1 METTNNKEVK
11 MSTAN
16 ETTESNK
23 VVLNITLNVN
33 ISGNVNVGNG
43 NSIVEYGAQSNK
55 SIEKKSALGEL
66 FDKVGKIIVKIVGK
80 IKTMFLPRV

>member
-1 METTNNKEVK
+1 

-16 ETTESNK
+16 KTTDSNK
-23 VVLNITLNVN
+23 VVLNITFNVS

-43 NSIVEYGAQSNK
+43 NSIVEDGSQSNK

-66 FDKVGKIIVKIVGK
+66 FDKVGKIIEKIVSK
-80 IKTMFLPRV
+80 MKAMFLPRV

>member
-1 METTNNKEVK
+1 MSNANKTTD
-11 MSTAN
+11 
-16 ETTESNK
+16 SNK

-43 NSIVEYGAQSNK
+43 NSIVEDGSQSNK

-66 FDKVGKIIVKIVGK
+66 FDKASKIIGKIVSK

>member
-1 METTNNKEVK
+1 MSNANKTTD
-11 MSTAN
+11 
-16 ETTESNK
+16 SNK
-23 VVLNITLNVN
+23 VVLNITFNVN

-43 NSIVEYGAQSNK
+43 NSIVEDGSQSNK

-66 FDKVGKIIVKIVGK
+66 FDKAGKIIGKIVSK

>member
-1 METTNNKEVK
+1 MSNANKTTD
-11 MSTAN
+11 
-16 ETTESNK
+16 SNK

-43 NSIVEYGAQSNK
+43 NSIVEDGSQSNK

-66 FDKVGKIIVKIVGK
+66 FDKAGKIIGKIVSK

>member
-1 METTNNKEVK
+1 MSNANKTTG
-11 MSTAN
+11 
-16 ETTESNK
+16 SNK
-23 VVLNITLNVN
+23 VVLNITFNVN

-43 NSIVEYGAQSNK
+43 NSIVEDGSQSNK

-66 FDKVGKIIVKIVGK
+66 FDKAGKIIGKIVSK

>member
-1 METTNNKEVK
+1 MSNVNKTTD
-11 MSTAN
+11 
-16 ETTESNK
+16 SNK

-43 NSIVEYGAQSNK
+43 NSIVEDGSQSNK

-66 FDKVGKIIVKIVGK
+66 FDKAGKIIGKIVSK

>member
-1 METTNNKEVK
+1 

-16 ETTESNK
+16 KTTDNNK
-23 VVLNITLNVN
+23 VVVNVTLNFN
-33 ISGNVNVGNG
+33 ISGNVIFGNG
-43 NSIVEYGAQSNK
+43 NSISEDGSQSNK

-66 FDKVGKIIVKIVGK
+66 FDKVGKIIGKIVSK

>member
-1 METTNNKEVK
+1 MSNANK
-11 MSTAN
+11 TAD
-16 ETTESNK
+16 SNK

-43 NSIVEYGAQSNK
+43 NSIVEDGSQSNK

-66 FDKVGKIIVKIVGK
+66 FDKAGKIIGKIVSK

>member
-1 METTNNKEVK
+1 MPNANKTTD
-11 MSTAN
+11 
-16 ETTESNK
+16 SNK

-43 NSIVEYGAQSNK
+43 NSIVEDGSQSNK

-66 FDKVGKIIVKIVGK
+66 FDKAGKIIGKIVSK

>member
-1 METTNNKEVK
+1 

-16 ETTESNK
+16 KTTDSNK

-43 NSIVEYGAQSNK
+43 NSIVEDGSQSNR

-66 FDKVGKIIVKIVGK
+66 FDKVGKIIEKIVSK

>member
-1 METTNNKEVK
+1 MPNANKTTD
-11 MSTAN
+11 
-16 ETTESNK
+16 SNK
-23 VVLNITLNVN
+23 VVLNITFNVN

-43 NSIVEYGAQSNK
+43 NSIVEDGSQSNK

-66 FDKVGKIIVKIVGK
+66 FDKAGKIIGKIVSK

>member
-1 METTNNKEVK
+1 MPNANKTTD
-11 MSTAN
+11 
-16 ETTESNK
+16 SNK
-23 VVLNITLNVN
+23 VVLNITFNVN

-43 NSIVEYGAQSNK
+43 NSIVEDGSQSNK

-66 FDKVGKIIVKIVGK
+66 FDKVGKIIGKIVSK